1 MQRALI
7 IVVMVALVIAAITA
21 GALAAHWPF
30 WQRAWQ
36 WHVATAALPEARWPE
51 KLAGP
56 TRTLQPAAQPISLS
70 IAVDPSLEAASQTG
84 TSQAGTTHLM
94 VGDSDGRTRAH
105 FAAGVDGRT
114 PVDGRGLSNGLVVLL
129 YGALMHDG
137 RMNLLDEPVG
147 NTLAQWH
154 DDPRGAI
161 TPRQLFWQLSGL
173 AGTPFR
179 PLNPFSPLAQLAS
192 GPDFQRAVLRTP
204 LRYPPGS
211 HFAESTANAQLL
223 ALVASSLS
231 GESHGDALQRLL
243 WSRVAADPATGLLD
257 RRRGELAA
265 HCCFIA
271 SAGDWLRLGLLL
283 ANHGRAE
290 GLQILPEEFVDE
302 VATVSAVNPG
312 QGLGFQVMAGA
323 DGKRLLQLATTGR
336 RLMVAPDSGGAL
348 LWVGVGEPPGG
359 LADLLLQGQ

>member
-36 WHVATAALPEARWPE
+36 WHVATALPETGWPE
-51 KLAGP
+51 KLDGP
-56 TRTLQPAAQPISLS
+56 TRTLQPAAQPIPLS
-70 IAVDPSLEAASQTG
+70 IEVDPSLGAISLP
-84 TSQAGTTHLM
+84 GTTHLM
-94 VGDSDGRTRAH
+94 VASADGRTRAH

-114 PVDGRGLSNGLVVLL
+114 AVDGRGLSNALVVLL

-137 RMNLLDEPVG
+137 RRNLLDEPVG
-147 NTLAQWH
+147 NSLAQWR

-223 ALVASSLS
+223 ALVASRLS
-231 GESHGDALQRLL
+231 GESHGDALQRHL
-243 WSRVAADPATGLLD
+243 WSRMAADPATGLLD

-283 ANHGRAE
+283 ANLGRAD
-290 GLQILPEEFVDE
+290 GPQILPEEYVEE
-302 VATVSAVNPG
+302 VAAVSAVNPG
-312 QGLGFQVMAGA
+312 QGLGFQVRASA

-336 RLMVAPDSGGAL
+336 RLMVAPDSGSAL
-348 LWVGVGEPPGG
+348 LWVGTGEPPDG